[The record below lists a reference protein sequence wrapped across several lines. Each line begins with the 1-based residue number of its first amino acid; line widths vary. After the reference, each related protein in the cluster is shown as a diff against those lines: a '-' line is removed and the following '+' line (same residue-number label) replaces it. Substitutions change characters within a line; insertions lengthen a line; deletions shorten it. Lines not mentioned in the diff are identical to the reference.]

1 MDCDAS
7 PREQQRARQ
16 SHSQQPDIVRPL
28 VGPTTLLTRYIS
40 LSYKWVGQGGSQLD
54 IVGPLVGPTTL
65 LTRCISLSYNWVE
78 QGGSQLNIDG
88 PTKLTKYM

>member
-16 SHSQQPDIVRPL
+16 SHSQQPDIVGPL
-28 VGPTTLLTRYIS
+28 VGTTKLLTRCIS

-54 IVGPLVGPTTL
+54 IVGP
-65 LTRCISLSYNWVE
+65 
-78 QGGSQLNIDG
+78 
-88 PTKLTKYM
+88 TKLTKYKLSLNVASVINKCCLNKTVASNISKCPLN